1 MKIELQRTERTED
14 RVLGRLSLNGVQVC
28 DTLEPVNCIP
38 AGTYAVIV
46 NRSPR
51 FGRKLPRLLG
61 VPGRIGIL
69 IHSGNTPEDTG
80 GCILVGIKDANGD
93 LRSSR
98 ATLDAI
104 LTLLNA
110 SKDEKSITITDVSDD
125 VSDGADSPADVGMQ
139 VPAADGER
147 AEK

>member
-1 MKIELQRTERTED
+1 MRIELQRTERTED
-14 RVLGRLSLNGVQVC
+14 RVLGELSLDGVQVC

-38 AGTYAVIV
+38 AGTYTVIV
-46 NRSPR
+46 NQSPR

-110 SKDEKSITITDVSDD
+110 SKDEKSISITDMP
-125 VSDGADSPADVGMQ
+125 DGADVGLQ
-139 VPAADGER
+139 EPAADSER
-147 AEK
+147 AEE

>member
-1 MKIELQRTERTED
+1 MKIGVQRTERTED
-14 RVLGRLSLNGVQVC
+14 RVLGRLSLDGVQVC
-28 DTLEPVNCIP
+28 DTLEPANCIP
-38 AGTYAVIV
+38 AGAYTVIV
-46 NRSPR
+46 NQSPR

-110 SKDEKSITITDVSDD
+110 SKDEKSITITDMP
-125 VSDGADSPADVGMQ
+125 DGADVGLQ

-147 AEK
+147 AEE